1 MGYPPQGS
9 PGASQSSVDTIDT
22 NVDSI
27 LAIAQRG
34 RPSMFFPSV
43 TKAKVIIPGTGA
55 DLDFPDVVV
64 AGLPSGITIARVD
77 YALAIGAIL
86 DTSTA
91 ENQIK
96 TGTTD
101 QIFVKKA
108 ATAWSAGSPTVIAC
122 LEFEALSLEVGASA
136 YRGGPPLYGAIDIK
150 GVVTVDGTYNF
161 RSEETNE
168 TKGVEATGATIEL
181 LDVTS
186 IIRVWFN

>member
-1 MGYPPQGS
+1 MGYPPQGGA
-9 PGASQSSVDTIDT
+9 GASELATVDA

-27 LAIAQRG
+27 LAISQRG
-34 RPSMFFPSV
+34 RPDMVFPSV

-55 DLDFPDVVV
+55 DLDFPSVVV

-77 YALAIGAIL
+77 YVLVIGAL
-86 DTSTA
+86 FDTSSS

-108 ATAWSAGSPTVIAC
+108 ATAWSAGSPTVIPC
-122 LEFEALSLEVGASA
+122 LEFEALSLEVAADGT
-136 YRGGPPLYGAIDIK
+136 RGGAPLFGAIDVK

-181 LDVTS
+181 HDVTS
-186 IIRVWFN
+186 VIRVWFN